1 MRRKIKQ
8 LVALLLSFLFC
19 FISACSPYNNISNSE
34 PKQMEIIDSGKYY
47 RIYRGS
53 INQVC
58 YDIYNSEGEVVLS
71 EKTDR
76 PLEINMIND
85 DIIDIEIGMGTGII
99 IHKYY
104 SIGDNIFSQEFPYVL
119 SNLDKLIAYIDVP
132 KEKPLENRKVIV
144 QNIFDKSLFYK
155 EFQLDFSNVD
165 TPVIEAKFSKD
176 GESLQLTYLSGEEQT
191 QISSTYAIKSELQ
204 TLTQSGLLFGVEGLK
219 YSFNQRLKQ
228 GQQPIVTFFPDTEI
242 RTAG

>member
-1 MRRKIKQ
+1 MKKYLYL
-8 LVALLLSFLFC
+8 LVCIFFC
-19 FISACSPYNNISNSE
+19 FMSACSPYKNTVNNE
-34 PKQMEIIDSGKYY
+34 PEQIEIIDSGTYY
-47 RIYRGS
+47 RIYKGN

-58 YDIYNSEGEVVLS
+58 YDIYNSDGEIVLS

-85 DIIDIEIGMGTGII
+85 DIIDIKIGMGTGIT

-104 SIGDNIFSQEFPYVL
+104 SVGENIFSQQFSYVL
-119 SNLDKLIAYIDVP
+119 SNSDQLIAYIDVP

-165 TPVIEAKFSKD
+165 TPIIEADFSKD
-176 GESLQLTYLSGEEQT
+176 GASLQLTYLSGEEQT
-191 QISSTYAIKSELQ
+191 QIST
-204 TLTQSGLLFGVEGLK
+204 
-219 YSFNQRLKQ
+219 
-228 GQQPIVTFFPDTEI
+228 TFDLI
-242 RTAG
+242 Q

>member
-1 MRRKIKQ
+1 MKKYLYL
-8 LVALLLSFLFC
+8 LVCVLFC
-19 FISACSPYNNISNSE
+19 FIFACSTYNNTVNNESE
-34 PKQMEIIDSGKYY
+34 QTETIASGAYY
-47 RIYRGS
+47 RIYKGN

-58 YDIYNSEGEVVLS
+58 YNIYNSEGEIVLS

-85 DIIDIEIGMGTGII
+85 DIVDIEIGMGTGIT

-104 SIGDNIFSQEFPYVL
+104 GVGENIFSQEFLYVL
-119 SNLDKLIAYIDVP
+119 SNLDQLIAYIDVP

-144 QNIFDKSLFYK
+144 QNIFNKNLFYK

-191 QISSTYAIKSELQ
+191 QISTMLD
-204 TLTQSGLLFGVEGLK
+204 L
-219 YSFNQRLKQ
+219 
-228 GQQPIVTFFPDTEI
+228 I
-242 RTAG
+242 R